1 MHLSIPEAACGVV
14 GTGGNGGGGGLPSRH
29 GMKLKLTPEILFEKR
44 C

>member
-14 GTGGNGGGGGLPSRH
+14 GTGGNGGGGLPSRH

>member
-1 MHLSIPEAACGVV
+1 MHLSIPEAACG
-14 GTGGNGGGGGLPSRH
+14 GEGGKGGGLPSRH

>member
-1 MHLSIPEAACGVV
+1 MHLSIPEAACG
-14 GTGGNGGGGGLPSRH
+14 GEGGKGGGGLPSRH